1 MTGEGIVRGPERVAE
16 SRSGKAVVCCYLLP
30 GFRFFWGLCK
40 INIPPLTLGML
51 EDFFFFP
58 AAGSYVSFLMENSI
72 TLKIALLAVGCT
84 KIIICLS
91 PISFNYTSHQVEA
104 SSE

>member
-51 EDFFFFP
+51 EDFFFPSSRKLRFLFN
-58 AAGSYVSFLMENSI
+58 GEFDNFKNCFVSSRLY
-72 TLKIALLAVGCT
+72 K
-84 KIIICLS
+84 
-91 PISFNYTSHQVEA
+91 NYNMFKSDQF
-104 SSE
+104 

>member
-51 EDFFFFP
+51 EDFFF
-58 AAGSYVSFLMENSI
+58 SSNRKLRFLFNGEFDNF
-72 TLKIALLAVGCT
+72 KRIALLAVGCT
-84 KIIICLS
+84 KIIMFKS
-91 PISFNYTSHQVEA
+91 DQF
-104 SSE
+104 